1 MSTTSNQLREMVRE
15 ILREV
20 VPQKPNGLAA
30 VESVRISNDA
40 DLASFVQRALAS
52 QEAIKAGRLRFIL
65 GGAPPVAPA
74 AAGAAVLQG
83 VVTEQ
88 IVDRHANAG
97 ALHLSADAVITP
109 LGRDRARKLGLKIER
124 RR

>member
-1 MSTTSNQLREMVRE
+1 MTTTSSQLRDMVRE

-20 VPQKPNGLAA
+20 VPQKTNGLAA

-40 DLASFVQRALAS
+40 DLAGFVQRVLTA
-52 QEAIKAGRLRFIL
+52 QEAIKAGRLRFTL
-65 GGAPPVAPA
+65 GAAPIA
-74 AAGAAVLQG
+74 ATAVGAVLQG
-83 VVTEQ
+83 VITEQ
-88 IVDRHANAG
+88 VIDRHAHAG
-97 ALHLSADAVITP
+97 TLHLAADAVITP

>member
-1 MSTTSNQLREMVRE
+1 MPTTSNQLREMVRE

-30 VESVRISNDA
+30 VESVRIAGDA
-40 DLASFVQRALAS
+40 DLANFVQRVITS
-52 QEAIKAGRLRFIL
+52 QDAIKAGRLRFTL
-65 GGAPPVAPA
+65 GATSTAAPA
-74 AAGAAVLQG
+74 AASGTVLQG

-88 IVDRHANAG
+88 TVDRHANAG
-97 ALHLSADAVITP
+97 TLHLASDAVITP